1 MTSVYRGSEPDQ
13 IVDGMIANMKFQI
26 ENPVLLNSTFVFNE
40 FLYLDVNFHQLNL
53 MRGSSYLPLPD
64 WLARKKAIVNP
75 RNDNEEC
82 FKWSVITVEKVGMKD
97 PQIVSNLR
105 KFTDNY
111 YWSGLEVP
119 VSIKD
124 IGKFE
129 TRNNISVN
137 VLAVEGRDIYIHRK
151 GWRMG
156 REINLLM
163 VSEDGIN
170 HYTAIKSLSR
180 LLKSSDTKHK
190 CKQHF
195 CMNCLQGFTQES
207 SRDQHQVYCD
217 NNESVR
223 VEMPKQDS
231 TVEFK
236 DGQNQF
242 KVPFIMYADFEL
254 ILEPMDPVEPGSPN
268 QPYTNEVNQ
277 HMLSGWCVYSKFA
290 YGDVDNPLR
299 LYRGKDRIETFCNYI
314 KGEARR
320 LYHMFP
326 KLPMDPLTNKQWK
339 KYKKATKFHICYKP
353 FTLRHPKV
361 RDHCHYTGL
370 YRGPAH
376 SLCNLRY
383 RIPSYIPVVF
393 HNLSGY
399 DAHLFIRELGGHTS
413 DMEVIAKNKEDYI
426 SFSIIVPVDSCID
439 KNGEE
444 KDKLIELR
452 FIDSFKFMSSSL
464 DSLTKNLV
472 SGGKK
477 LFGFE
482 DYSELQYGLLTRKGV
497 YPYEYINS
505 WDRFNETQLPPI
517 DAFYS
522 NLNMSSISEEDY
534 QHTQRV
540 WKEFGIHNLGDY
552 HDLYLRTDV
561 ILLANVYE
569 AFRDTCLKHYKLD
582 PAHFYTSPELAWK
595 ACLKH
600 TGIKLELL
608 TDPDMLLMFEQ
619 GIRGG
624 ITQAVS
630 KYASAN
636 NKCMGDRFDPKS
648 ESSYLQYLDA
658 NNLYGWAM
666 SQPLPTGGFKW
677 VDVNPNEISELA
689 TRTDKGYLLEV
700 DVSYPKE
707 LHNPHND
714 LPFMCERMEIN
725 GVEKLVP
732 NFRDK
737 KNYVIH
743 IQALNQALQH
753 GLRID
758 RIHRAIEFDQSSW
771 LKTYIEFNTQLITAT
786 TNDFEKDFFKLMNNS
801 VFGKTMENIRKHR
814 NVKLV
819 TTEEKYLHTVTCPN
833 FKSGVLFGENLM
845 GCEMGKIKVVMNKLV
860 YLGQAILDLSK
871 IVMYEFH
878 YDYMVPKYGLEKLK
892 LCYMDTDSLVYD
904 IKTEDFYEDIANDV
918 EARFDTSGYSKTDFR
933 PLPIGLNKKVIGLMK
948 DELGGKIMTDFVAL
962 RPKLYSYKKL
972 DGLEDKKCKGI
983 KKCVVKKTL
992 TFEDYKACLFNDST
1006 EYRSQLMFRS
1016 AKHEVHTIEVNKVAL
1031 NIDDDKR
1038 ISRKD
1043 GISTFVKGHKDLSWS
1058 PLLGV
1063 LSLI

>member
-1 MTSVYRGSEPDQ
+1 M
-13 IVDGMIANMKFQI
+13 
-26 ENPVLLNSTFVFNE
+26 
-40 FLYLDVNFHQLNL
+40 
-53 MRGSSYLPLPD
+53 
-64 WLARKKAIVNP
+64 
-75 RNDNEEC
+75 
-82 FKWSVITVEKVGMKD
+82 
-97 PQIVSNLR
+97 
-105 KFTDNY
+105 
-111 YWSGLEVP
+111 
-119 VSIKD
+119 
-124 IGKFE
+124 
-129 TRNNISVN
+129 
-137 VLAVEGRDIYIHRK
+137 AVEGRDVYIHRK
-151 GWRMG
+151 GQRVG
-156 REINLLM
+156 REVSLLM
-163 VSEDGIN
+163 VSEDGIR

-180 LLKSSDTKHK
+180 LISSKNSNTKR
-190 CKQHF
+190 KQHF

-207 SRDQHQVYCD
+207 SRDRHRVYCED
-217 NNESVR
+217 NESVR
-223 VEMPKQDS
+223 VEMPKQCS
-231 TVEFK
+231 TIEFK

-242 KVPFIMYADFEL
+242 RVPFIMYADFES
-254 ILEPMDPVEPGSPN
+254 ILKPMDPVEPGSPS

-277 HMLSGWCVYSKFA
+277 HTPSGWCVYSKFA

-299 LYRGKDRIETFCNYI
+299 TYRGNNCIETFCNYI

-326 KLPMDPLTNKQWK
+326 ELPMDPLTKKQWK
-339 KYKKATKFHICYKP
+339 KYKRSTKCHICYKP
-353 FTLRHPKV
+353 FTLRDPKV

-383 RIPSYIPVVF
+383 KIPSYIPVVF

-399 DAHLFIRELGGHTS
+399 DAHLFIRELGAHTS
-413 DMEVIAKNKEDYI
+413 DMEVIAKNKEDCI
-426 SFSIIVPVDSCID
+426 SFSIKVPVDSFID

-472 SGGKK
+472 RGGKK

-482 DYSELQYGLLTRKGV
+482 DYSELKYHLLTRKGV

-517 DAFYS
+517 SAVYS
-522 NLNMSSISEEDY
+522 DLNMSSISEEDY
-534 QHTQRV
+534 QHAQRV
-540 WKEFGIHNLGDY
+540 WKEFGIRNLGDY

-561 ILLANVYE
+561 VLLANVFE
-569 AFRDTCLKHYKLD
+569 AFRDTCLRHYTLD
-582 PAHFYTSPELAWK
+582 SAHIYPSPGLAWR
-595 ACLKH
+595 ACLKR

-608 TDPDMLLMFEQ
+608 TDPDMLLMFER

-624 ITQAVS
+624 ITQAVR

-636 NKCMGDRFDPKS
+636 NKYMGDRFDPKS

-658 NNLYGWAM
+658 DNLYGLAM

-677 VDVNPNEISELA
+677 VDVNHNEISELA

-700 DVSYPKE
+700 DVSYSRE
-707 LHNPHND
+707 LHNQHND

-732 NFRDK
+732 NLRDK

-753 GLRID
+753 GLRLD
-758 RIHRAIEFDQSSW
+758 RIHRKIEFDQSPW
-771 LKTYIEFNTQLITAT
+771 LKTYIDFNTQLRTAAA
-786 TNDFEKDFFKLMNNS
+786 NDFEKDFFKLILMNNS

-814 NVKLV
+814 NIKLV
-819 TTEEKYLHTVTCPN
+819 TTEEKYLRTVMKPN

-845 GCEMGKIKVVMNKLV
+845 GCEMGKIKVVMNKPV

-948 DELGGKIMTDFVAL
+948 DELGGKIMTEFVAL
-962 RPKLYSYKKL
+962 RPKLYSYREL
-972 DGLEDKKCKGI
+972 DGSEDKKCKGI

-992 TFEDYKACLFNDST
+992 TFEDYKTCLFSDST

-1031 NIDDDKR
+1031 NRDDDKW
-1038 ISRKD
+1038 ISKKD
-1043 GISTFVKGHKDLSWS
+1043 GISTFARGHKDLSWS
-1058 PLLGV
+1058 PILGE
-1063 LSLI
+1063 LSLR